1 LTSSS
6 ASLRTF
12 QTLVRPS
19 IAIPWHA
26 SQVHGITNAMVRG
39 APAEADVVRAL
50 RDFIGAHTLV
60 AHNASFDVK
69 VLRGAFQRADVAAP
83 GSVAWCTLKLS
94 RRFVSEAPS
103 HRLGD
108 LAKHLSLETLPS
120 HRAMAD
126 VLTTRA
132 LLEVILDR
140 ATARQLKVC
149 RSKSIGMSTRGVLSD
164 ARVRGPLTPL
174 PRALTPRNLGARAM
188 SFAT

>member
-1 LTSSS
+1 MPHPLHEYVLIDTETTGFGPAAQLVEVAALHVRDG
-6 ASLRTF
+6 ASVRAF

-19 IAIPWHA
+19 ISIPWHA
-26 SQVHGITNAMVRG
+26 SQVHGISNAMVRG

-50 RDFIGAHTLV
+50 RDFIGALPLV

-83 GSVAWCTLKLS
+83 GSVVWCSLKLS

-103 HRLGD
+103 HALGA
-108 LAKHLSLETLPS
+108 LARHLSLKAIPS

-132 LLEVILDR
+132 LLEVILER
-140 ATARQLKVC
+140 ATARQLGATGP
-149 RSKSIGMSTRGVLSD
+149 SAVL
-164 ARVRGPLTPL
+164 
-174 PRALTPRNLGARAM
+174 
-188 SFAT
+188 

>member
-1 LTSSS
+1 MPHPLHEYVLIDTETTGFGPAAQLVEVAALHVRDG
-6 ASLRTF
+6 ASVRTF

-50 RDFIGAHTLV
+50 RDFIGDHTLV

-69 VLRGAFQRADVAAP
+69 VLRGAFQRAGVAVP
-83 GSVAWCTLKLS
+83 GCVAWCTLKLS
-94 RRFVSEAPS
+94 RRFVSDAPS

-126 VLTTRA
+126 LLTTQA
-132 LLEVILDR
+132 LLAVILDR
-140 ATARQLKVC
+140 ATARQV
-149 RSKSIGMSTRGVLSD
+149 SATGPSAVL
-164 ARVRGPLTPL
+164 
-174 PRALTPRNLGARAM
+174 
-188 SFAT
+188 